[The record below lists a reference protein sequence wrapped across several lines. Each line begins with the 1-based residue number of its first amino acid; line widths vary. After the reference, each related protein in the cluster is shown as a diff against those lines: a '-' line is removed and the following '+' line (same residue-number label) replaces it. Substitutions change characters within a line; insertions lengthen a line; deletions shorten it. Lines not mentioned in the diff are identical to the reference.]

1 MNAKKLSISL
11 CLALLACLPLSAQ
24 SAQPQ
29 VTYTFQTVNYPG
41 DTFTQLLGINNANVI
56 AGYHGATVN
65 QGFTYNLGTKAF
77 TNENF
82 PKSVQTQVIAIN
94 NKGKTAGFYIDS
106 KGTTHGFFAKGGVF
120 STVDFA
126 GQPFNQTLGA
136 NDFGETVGYYST
148 KADGTGPDHAYINDN
163 IGSVFELFV
172 IPGSVSA
179 QAVGVNNLGDVVGF
193 TVDKAGVNHG
203 WLRVPGSFM
212 LLDFPGSTGTQALGV
227 NNKGIVV
234 GVYTDTTGAS
244 HGFTYNSLAPAWTS
258 IDDPN
263 GVGTTVVNGINDAG
277 NLVGFSGTA
286 PINNGF
292 VAIAH

>member
-1 MNAKKLSISL
+1 MIARKLSLSL

-29 VTYTFQTVNYPG
+29 VTYSFQTVNYPD

-65 QGFTYNLGTKAF
+65 QDFTYNVATKAF

-94 NKGKTAGFYIDS
+94 NKGKTAGFYIDA
-106 KGTTHGFFAKGGVF
+106 KGITHGFFAKGGVF
-120 STVDFA
+120 SAIDFP

-148 KADGTGPDHAYINDN
+148 KADGSGPDHGYINDKP
-163 IGSVFELFV
+163 GSVFELFV
-172 IPGSVSA
+172 IQGFVST
-179 QAVGVNNLGDVVGF
+179 QAVGVNNLGNVCGF

-203 WLRVPGSFM
+203 WLRVQGTFT
-212 LLDFPGSTGTQALGV
+212 LLNYPGSTGTQALGV

-234 GVYTDTTGAS
+234 GVYTDSTGAS
-244 HGFTYNSLAPAWTS
+244 HGFTYNSVTPAWQS

-263 GVGTTVVNGINDAG
+263 GPGTTVVNGINDAG

-286 PINNGF
+286 PLNNGF
-292 VAIAH
+292 VAIAY